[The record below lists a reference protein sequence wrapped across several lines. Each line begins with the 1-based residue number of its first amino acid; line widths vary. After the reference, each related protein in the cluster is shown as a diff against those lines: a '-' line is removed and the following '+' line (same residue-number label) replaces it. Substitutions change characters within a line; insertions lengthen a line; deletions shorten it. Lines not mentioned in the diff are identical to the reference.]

1 MPREKDDRMKIREFH
16 VRPNLPPELKP
27 LQEIA
32 MNLWFSWNW
41 EAVQLFIRLSP
52 DLWEKSYQNPV
63 LMLGSLSQKALD
75 EAARDESFVANL
87 QRVHQ
92 NLVRYLKEPGW
103 FREAHGEE
111 EDFRVAYFSCEFGI
125 DEGLPIYSGGLGV
138 LSGDTLKSASDL
150 GLPLVGIGLLYQKGY
165 FRQILSLDGW
175 QQELYPDNDWYNMP
189 VTIERNGEGK
199 SLRIEVEMAGEK
211 VRARIW
217 RVQIGRVPLYL
228 LDTNVKENS
237 PRAREITGT
246 LYGGDREM
254 RIRQEIILGIGG
266 VRALR
271 ALGIAPTVYH
281 MNEGH
286 SAFLALERIRAH
298 RAEHGVSFAEA
309 REQVFAS
316 NVFTTHTP
324 VPAGNEQFATELV
337 RKYLQPMT
345 EEIGL
350 PWQEFLGLG
359 QMVSGKTPD
368 FGLTVFALHTAAHA
382 NGVSRLHA
390 ETSRKMWK
398 DLWPGLP
405 ESEVPIH
412 SVTNGIHTRS
422 WLSHEMADL
431 FSRYLGPRFQEKPA
445 DQSVWDRVETI
456 PPVELWRTHE
466 VRRERLVFFVRKQ
479 LKAQLVRQGAGA
491 STVRAAEEVLNPEAL
506 TIGFS
511 RRFATYKR
519 AGLLFRQPERLVRLL
534 NHPERPVQIVFAGK
548 AHPQDLPAKEIIKS
562 VVHFASDPRIR
573 HRLVFLENYDINVA
587 RYLVQGVDVWLN
599 TPRRPLEASGTSGMK
614 AAANGGLNVSVLDGW
629 WCEGYAPDVGWA
641 VGSGEVY
648 KDPEEQDQVECDAL
662 YNLLE
667 NEIVPLFYERDKGGL
682 PRGWIGMMK
691 ASMRTLGA
699 AFNTARMVREYAERF
714 YIPAHRVGT
723 RLAKD
728 AFASAKE
735 LSAWRS
741 RVAAE
746 WSRVSMRVD
755 GAAPSGDLLVGSR
768 VAVTVRASLGALSA
782 DDVAVEIC
790 YGMLDPAGEVRD
802 GEVIGARHEGREGSE
817 EIFRAEIPCRASGR
831 FGFAARVIPRHPDL
845 VNPLTPLLLTWE

>member
-1 MPREKDDRMKIREFH
+1 MKIREFH

-41 EAVQLFIRLSP
+41 EAVQLFIRLDP

-63 LMLGSLSQKALD
+63 LMLGSLSQKELE
-75 EAARDESFVANL
+75 EAARDESFVASV

-92 NLVRYLKEPGW
+92 NLVRYLEAPGW

-111 EDFRVAYFSCEFGI
+111 KGFQVAYFSCEFGI
-125 DEGLPIYSGGLGV
+125 DEGLPIYSGGLGI

-189 VTIERNGEGK
+189 VTIERDGEGK
-199 SLRIEVEMAGEK
+199 SLRIEVDMAGER

-228 LDTNVKENS
+228 LDSNVKENS

-254 RIRQEIILGIGG
+254 RIRQEIMLGIGG
-266 VRALR
+266 IRALR
-271 ALGIAPTVYH
+271 ALGLAPTVFH

-298 RAEHGVSFAEA
+298 MAEHGLAFAEA

-324 VPAGNEQFATELV
+324 VPAGNEQFATELL
-337 RKYLQPMT
+337 RKYFQAMT

-359 QMVSGKTPD
+359 QMASSRTPD
-368 FGLTVFALHTAAHA
+368 FGLTVLALRIAAHS
-382 NGVSRLHA
+382 NGVSRLHS
-390 ETSRKMWK
+390 ETSRKMWR

-405 ESEVPIH
+405 ESEVPVGSI
-412 SVTNGIHTRS
+412 TNGIHTRS
-422 WLSHEMADL
+422 WLSHEISDL
-431 FSRYLGPRFQEKPA
+431 YSRYLGPRFLEKPA

-466 VRRERLVFFVRKQ
+466 VRRERLVFFVRKR
-479 LKAQLVRQGAGA
+479 LKAQLVRQGAGS

-519 AGLLFRQPERLVRLL
+519 ASLLFRQPERLVRLL
-534 NHPERPVQIVFAGK
+534 NNPERPLQILFAGK

-562 VVHFASDPRIR
+562 VIHFASDPRIR

-587 RYLVQGVDVWLN
+587 RYMVQGVDVWLN

-629 WCEGYAPDVGWA
+629 WCEGYSPDVGWA
-641 VGSGEVY
+641 IGSGEVY
-648 KDPEEQDQVECDAL
+648 TDPEEQDQVECDAL

-667 NEIVPLFYERDKGGL
+667 NEILPLFYDRDKGGL

-691 ASMRTLGA
+691 ASMRKLGA
-699 AFNTARMVREYAERF
+699 GFNTARMVKEYTEQS
-714 YIPAHRVGT
+714 YLPAHRAGI
-723 RLAKD
+723 RLAKE

-735 LSAWRS
+735 LTAWRS

-755 GAAPSGDLLVGSR
+755 GAAASEDLLVGSR
-768 VAVTVRASLGALSA
+768 FAVTVRASLGALSA
-782 DDVAVEIC
+782 DDVAVEVR
-790 YGMLDPAGEVRD
+790 YGMLDPAGEVRA

-831 FGFAARVIPRHPDL
+831 FGFAARILPRHPDL

>member
-1 MPREKDDRMKIREFH
+1 MKIREFH
-16 VRPNLPPELKP
+16 VHPNLPPELLP

-32 MNLWFSWNW
+32 MNLWYSWNW

-63 LMLGSLSQKALD
+63 LMLGSLSQEELE
-75 EAARDESFVANL
+75 EAARDDSFVANVKT
-87 QRVHQ
+87 VHQ
-92 NLVRYLKEPGW
+92 HLNDYLKAPGW
-103 FREAHGEE
+103 FRETHGGEE
-111 EDFRVAYFSCEFGI
+111 GCKIAYFSCEFGI

-150 GLPLVGIGLLYQKGY
+150 GLPLVGVGLLYQKGY
-165 FRQILSLDGW
+165 FRQVLSLDGW

-189 VTIERNGEGK
+189 VTIERDSQGK
-199 SLRIEVEMAGEK
+199 GLRIEVDIAGEM

-228 LDTNVKENS
+228 LDTNVEENS
-237 PRAREITGT
+237 PRGREITGT

-254 RIRQEIILGIGG
+254 RIRQEIMLGIGG

-271 ALGIAPTVYH
+271 VLGIAPTVFH

-298 RAEHGVSFAEA
+298 MEEHGVSFSEA
-309 REQVFAS
+309 REQVVAS

-324 VPAGNEQFATELV
+324 VPAGNEQFATELM
-337 RKYLQPMT
+337 RKYLSKVA
-345 EEIGL
+345 EKIGL
-350 PWQEFLGLG
+350 PWQEFLGMG
-359 QMVSGKTPD
+359 QLASAKIPD
-368 FGLTVFALHTAAHA
+368 FGLTVLALRIAAHA

-412 SVTNGIHTRS
+412 SITNGIHTRS
-422 WLSHEMADL
+422 WLSHEMGDL
-431 FSRYLGPRFQEKPA
+431 FTRYMGPRFVEKPA
-445 DQSVWDRVETI
+445 DHSVWERVETI
-456 PPVELWRTHE
+456 PSVELWRTHE
-466 VRRERLVFFVRKQ
+466 VRRERLVFFVRDRLKTQ
-479 LKAQLVRQGAGA
+479 LTRQGAGA
-491 STVRAAEEVLNPEAL
+491 SVVQAAEEVLNPEVL

-534 NHPERPVQIVFAGK
+534 ESKERPVQIVFAGK
-548 AHPQDLPAKEIIKS
+548 AHPQDTPAKEIIKS
-562 VVHFASDPRIR
+562 VIQFASDPRIR
-573 HRLVFLENYDINVA
+573 HRLVFLEDYDINVG

-599 TPRRPLEASGTSGMK
+599 TPRRPQEASGTSGMK
-614 AAANGGLNVSVLDGW
+614 AAANGGLNVSILDGW
-629 WCEGYAPDVGWA
+629 WSEGYAPDTGWA
-641 VGSGEVY
+641 IGSGEMY
-648 KDPEEQDQVECDAL
+648 KNAEEQDQFECEVL

-667 NEIVPLFYERDKGGL
+667 NEIVPLFYERDKGGM
-682 PRGWIGMMK
+682 PRGWIDMMK
-691 ASMRTLGA
+691 TSMRKLGA
-699 AFNTARMVREYAERF
+699 TFNTARMVEEYTERF
-714 YIPAHRVGT
+714 YLPAHRAGV
-723 RLAKD
+723 RLAKEG
-728 AFASAKE
+728 FASAKE

-746 WSRVSMRVD
+746 WSRVSMRVE
-755 GAAPSGDLLVGSR
+755 GAKPAGDLLVGSR
-768 VAVTVRASLGALSA
+768 VAVTIRASLGALSTG
-782 DDVAVEIC
+782 DVAVEVY
-790 YGMLDPAGEVRD
+790 YGMLDTAGEVRN
-802 GEVIGARHEGREGSE
+802 GEIVRARHEGREGDE
-817 EIFRAEIPCRASGR
+817 EIFRAEIPCRVSGR
-831 FGFAARVIPRHPDL
+831 FGFAARILPRNPDI

>member
-1 MPREKDDRMKIREFH
+1 
-16 VRPNLPPELKP
+16 
-27 LQEIA
+27 

-41 EAVQLFIRLSP
+41 EAVHLFIRLNP

-63 LMLGSLSQKALD
+63 LMLGSLSQEELAG
-75 EAARDESFVANL
+75 AARDESFVANVR
-87 QRVHQ
+87 RVHQ
-92 NLVRYLKEPGW
+92 RMVEYLGAPGW

-111 EDFRVAYFSCEFGI
+111 KDFRVAYFSCEFGI

-150 GLPLVGIGLLYQKGY
+150 GLPFVGVGLLYQKGY

-189 VTIERNGEGK
+189 VTIERDGSGK
-199 SLRIEVEMAGEK
+199 SLRIEVDMAGEK

-228 LDTNVKENS
+228 LDANVKENS

-254 RIRQEIILGIGG
+254 RIRQEIMLGVGG

-271 ALGIAPTVYH
+271 ALGITPTVYH

-298 RAEHGVSFAEA
+298 MAEHGVSFTEA

-324 VPAGNEQFATELV
+324 VPAGNELFATELV
-337 RKYLQPMT
+337 RKYFHHT
-345 EEIGL
+345 AEEIGL

-359 QMVSGKTPD
+359 QLASSKTPD
-368 FGLTVFALHTAAHA
+368 FGLTVLALRSAAHA
-382 NGVSRLHA
+382 NGVSGLHA
-390 ETSRKMWK
+390 DTSRKMWK

-405 ESEVPIH
+405 DPEVPIH
-412 SVTNGIHTRS
+412 NITNGIHTRS
-422 WLSHEMADL
+422 WLSHEMGEL
-431 FSRYLGPRFQEKPA
+431 FARYLGPRFLEKPA
-445 DQSVWDRVETI
+445 DHSVWDRVETI

-466 VRRERLVFFVRKQ
+466 VRRERFVFFVRKH

-491 STVRAAEEVLNPEAL
+491 SAIRAAEEVLHPEVL

-519 AGLLFRQPERLVRLL
+519 ASLLFRQPDRLVRLL
-534 NHPERPVQIVFAGK
+534 TSPERPVQIVFAGK
-548 AHPQDLPAKEIIKS
+548 AHPQDIPAKELIKS
-562 VVHFASDPRIR
+562 VIHFASDPLIR

-587 RYLVQGVDVWLN
+587 RYLVQGADVWLN
-599 TPRRPLEASGTSGMK
+599 TPRRPQEASGTSGMK
-614 AAANGGLNVSVLDGW
+614 SAANGGINVSVLDGW
-629 WCEGYAPDVGWA
+629 WCEGYAPGTGWA
-641 VGSGEVY
+641 IGSGEVY

-662 YNLLE
+662 FSLLE
-667 NEIVPLFYERDKGGL
+667 NEIIPLFYDRDKGGL
-682 PRGWIGMMK
+682 PREWILMMK
-691 ASMRTLGA
+691 ASMRKLGGY
-699 AFNTARMVREYAERF
+699 FNTHRMLQEYTERF
-714 YIPAHRVGT
+714 YLPAHRAGV

-728 AFASAKE
+728 GFTAAKD

-741 RVAAE
+741 RVQGA

-755 GAAPSGDLLVGSR
+755 GAKPATDLLVGSR
-768 VAVTVRASLGALSA
+768 VPVTVRADLGGLAP
-782 DDVAVEIC
+782 DDVAVEVY
-790 YGMLDPAGEVRD
+790 YGMLDPAGQVRN
-802 GEVIGARHEGREGSE
+802 GETVRAMHERREGNE
-817 EIFRAEIPCRASGR
+817 DVFRAEILCRASGR
-831 FGFAARVIPRHPDL
+831 FGFAARIIPRHPDL

>member
-1 MPREKDDRMKIREFH
+1 MKIREFH
-16 VRPNLPPELKP
+16 VRPNLPPELLP

-41 EAVQLFIRLSP
+41 EAVQLFIRLNP

-63 LMLGSLSQKALD
+63 LMLGSLSQKELE
-75 EAARDESFVANL
+75 EAARDESLVANVR
-87 QRVHQ
+87 RVHQ
-92 NLVRYLKEPGW
+92 HMVEYLKAPGW

-111 EDFRVAYFSCEFGI
+111 EKFRVAYFSCEFGI

-150 GLPLVGIGLLYQKGY
+150 GLPLVGVGLLYQKGY

-189 VTIERNGEGK
+189 VTIERDGEGR

-254 RIRQEIILGIGG
+254 RIRQEIMLGIGG

-271 ALGIAPTVYH
+271 ALGVVPTVYH

-298 RAEHGVSFAEA
+298 MAEHGLSFAEA

-337 RKYLQPMT
+337 RRYLQPMV
-345 EEIGL
+345 EQIGL

-359 QMVSGKTPD
+359 QMASSKTPD
-368 FGLTVFALHTAAHA
+368 FGLTVLALRVAAHA
-382 NGVSRLHA
+382 NGVSRLHS
-390 ETSRKMWK
+390 ETSRKMWR

-405 ESEVPIH
+405 EPEVPIR

-431 FSRYLGPRFQEKPA
+431 FARYLGPRFLERPA
-445 DQSVWDRVETI
+445 EHSVWDRVETI

-479 LKAQLVRQGAGA
+479 LKAQLVRQGAGS

-519 AGLLFRQPERLVRLL
+519 ASLLFRQPERLVQLL
-534 NHPERPVQIVFAGK
+534 NNPERPVQILFAGK

-562 VVHFASDPRIR
+562 VVHFAHDPRLR

-629 WCEGYAPDVGWA
+629 WCEGYSPDVGWA

-648 KDPEEQDQVECDAL
+648 ADPEEQDQVECDAL

-667 NEIVPLFYERDKGGL
+667 NEILPLFYDRDKGGL

-691 ASMRTLGA
+691 ASMRKLGA
-699 AFNTARMVREYAERF
+699 AFNTARMVQEYTERF
-714 YIPAHRVGT
+714 YLPAHRAGI

-728 AFASAKE
+728 GFASAKE
-735 LSAWRS
+735 LTAWRS

-746 WSRVSMRVD
+746 WSRVSLRVD
-755 GAAPSGDLLVGSR
+755 GATASGDLLVGSR
-768 VAVTVRASLGALSA
+768 FAVTVRASLGALSA

-790 YGMLDPAGEVRD
+790 YGMLDPAGEVRN
-802 GEVIGARHEGREGSE
+802 GEVVGARREGREGNE

>member
-1 MPREKDDRMKIREFH
+1 MKIREFH
-16 VRPNLPPELKP
+16 VRTNLPPELKP

-32 MNLWFSWNW
+32 MNLWFSWTW

-63 LMLGSLSQKALD
+63 LMLGSLSQEELE
-75 EAARDESFVANL
+75 EAARDESFVANV

-92 NLVRYLKEPGW
+92 NLADYLKGPGW
-103 FREAHGEE
+103 FQEVHGGETG
-111 EDFRVAYFSCEFGI
+111 FQVAYFSCEFGI

-150 GLPLVGIGLLYQKGY
+150 GLPLVGVGLLYQKGY
-165 FRQILSLDGW
+165 FRQVLSLDGW

-189 VTIERNGEGK
+189 VTIERDGAGK
-199 SLRIEVEMAGEK
+199 ALRIEVEMAGEK

-254 RIRQEIILGIGG
+254 RIRQEIVLGIGG
-266 VRALR
+266 VRALN
-271 ALGIAPTVYH
+271 ALGISPTVYH

-286 SAFLALERIRAH
+286 SAFLALERIRANKV
-298 RAEHGVSFAEA
+298 EHGLSFAES

-324 VPAGNEQFATELV
+324 VPAGNEQFTTELM
-337 RKYLQPMT
+337 RKYFQAMA
-345 EEIGL
+345 EEIGM
-350 PWQEFLGLG
+350 PWQEFLGQG
-359 QMVSGKTPD
+359 QLVTAKIPD
-368 FGLTVFALHTAAHA
+368 FGLTVLALRSAAHA
-382 NGVSRLHA
+382 NGVSALHA

-405 ESEVPIH
+405 ESEVPIR
-412 SVTNGIHTRS
+412 SITNGIHTRS
-422 WLSHEMADL
+422 WLSHEMGEL
-431 FSRYLGPRFQEKPA
+431 FARYLGPRFREKPA
-445 DQSVWDRVETI
+445 DHAVWDRVETI

-466 VRRERLVFFVRKQ
+466 VRRERLVFFVRKV
-479 LKAQLVRQGAGA
+479 LRAQLVRQGAGSSA
-491 STVRAAEEVLNPEAL
+491 VRAAEEVLNPEAL

-519 AGLLFRQPERLVRLL
+519 AGLLFRQPERLVRMLASAD
-534 NHPERPVQIVFAGK
+534 RPVQIVFAGK

-562 VVHFASDPRIR
+562 VIHFASDARIR

-599 TPRRPLEASGTSGMK
+599 TPRRPQEASGTSGMK
-614 AAANGGLNVSVLDGW
+614 AAANGGLNVSILDGW
-629 WCEGYAPDVGWA
+629 WCEGYAPGTGWA
-641 VGSGEVY
+641 IGSGEVY
-648 KDPEEQDQVECDAL
+648 QDAEEQDQVECDAL

-682 PRGWIGMMK
+682 PRGWIDMMK
-691 ASMRTLGA
+691 TSMRKLGA
-699 AFNTARMVREYAERF
+699 YFNTSRMLQEYTERS
-714 YIPAHRVGT
+714 YLPAHRAGT
-723 RLAKD
+723 RLAGD
-728 AFASAKE
+728 GFASARN
-735 LSAWRS
+735 LAAWRS
-741 RVAAE
+741 RVGAE

-755 GAAPSGDLLVGSR
+755 GGKPAGDFLVGSR
-768 VAVTVRASLGALSA
+768 VPVAIRADLGALSA
-782 DDVAVEIC
+782 DDVEVEVY
-790 YGMLDPAGEVRD
+790 YGMLDPAGQVRN
-802 GEVIGARHEGREGSE
+802 GEIIRARHEGREGSE
-817 EIFRAEIPCRASGR
+817 DVFRAEIPCQVSGR
-831 FGFAARVIPRHPDL
+831 FGFAARIIPRHPDL

>member
-1 MPREKDDRMKIREFH
+1 MKVREFH
-16 VRPNLPPELKP
+16 VRPNLPQELKP

-63 LMLGSLSQKALD
+63 LMLGSLSQEALE
-75 EAARDESFVANL
+75 EAARDESFVANVR
-87 QRVHQ
+87 RVHQ
-92 NLVRYLKEPGW
+92 HLVDYLGKPGW

-111 EDFRVAYFSCEFGI
+111 TGFRVAYFSCEFGI

-150 GLPLVGIGLLYQKGY
+150 GLPLVGVGLLYQKGY

-189 VTIERNGEGK
+189 VTIERDGNGK
-199 SLRIEVEMAGEK
+199 SIRIEVELAGEK
-211 VRARIW
+211 VQARIW
-217 RVQIGRVPLYL
+217 RVQIGRIPLYL

-271 ALGIAPTVYH
+271 ALGILPTVYH

-286 SAFLALERIRAH
+286 SAFLVLERIRATM
-298 RAEHGVSFAEA
+298 AEHGVSFAEA

-316 NVFTTHTP
+316 NIFTTHTP
-324 VPAGNEQFATELV
+324 VPAGNEQFVTELV
-337 RKYLQPMT
+337 RKYLYPMA
-345 EEIGL
+345 EELGI

-359 QMVSGKTPD
+359 QLVSSKSPD
-368 FGLTVFALHTAAHA
+368 FGMTVFALHSAAQA

-390 ETSRKMWK
+390 ETSRGMWS

-405 ESEVPIH
+405 ETEVPIR
-412 SVTNGIHTRS
+412 SITNGIHTRS
-422 WLSHEMADL
+422 WLSHEMVEL

-445 DQSVWDRVETI
+445 DHSVWNRVETI

-466 VRRERLVFFVRKQ
+466 IRRERLVFFVRKRLKEQ
-479 LKAQLVRQGAGA
+479 LTRQGAGA
-491 STVRAAEEVLNPEAL
+491 SALRNAEEVLHPEAL

-519 AGLLFRQPERLVRLL
+519 AGLLFRQPERLVQLL
-534 NHPERPVQIVFAGK
+534 NDPGRPVQIVFAGK
-548 AHPQDLPAKEIIKS
+548 AHPQDIPAKEVIKS
-562 VVHFASDPRIR
+562 VIHFASDPRIR
-573 HRLVFLENYDINVA
+573 NRLVFLENYDINVA

-599 TPRRPLEASGTSGMK
+599 TPRRPQEASGTSGMK
-614 AAANGGLNVSVLDGW
+614 SAANGGLNLSVLDGW
-629 WCEGYAPDVGWA
+629 WSEGYAPDVGWA
-641 VGSGEVY
+641 IGSGEVY
-648 KDPEEQDQVECDAL
+648 KDPEEQDQVECEAL

-667 NEIVPLFYERDKGGL
+667 NEIVPLFFERDKGGL
-682 PRGWIGMMK
+682 PRGWILMMK
-691 ASMRTLGA
+691 TSMRKLGA
-699 AFNTARMVREYAERF
+699 HFNTHRMVQEYTERF
-714 YIPAHRVGT
+714 YLPAHRGGS
-723 RLAKD
+723 RLAAD
-728 AFASAKE
+728 GFASAKE
-735 LSAWRS
+735 LAAWRA
-741 RVAAE
+741 RVGTG

-755 GAAPSGDLLVGSR
+755 GAKPDGDLLVGSL
-768 VAVTVRASLGALSA
+768 VPVTVRASLGDLTV
-782 DDVAVEIC
+782 DDIAVEVY
-790 YGMLDPAGEVRD
+790 YGMLDTTGQVRD
-802 GEVIGARHEGREGSE
+802 GEIIRARHEGREGVE
-817 EIFRAEIPCRASGR
+817 DVFRAEIPCRMSGR
-831 FGFAARVIPRHPDL
+831 FGFAARIVPRHPDL
-845 VNPLTPLLLTWE
+845 VNPLTPLLMTWE

>member
-1 MPREKDDRMKIREFH
+1 MKIREFH

-63 LMLGSLSQKALD
+63 LMLGSLSQENLE
-75 EAARDESFVANL
+75 EAARDESFVANVK
-87 QRVHQ
+87 RVHQ
-92 NLVRYLKEPGW
+92 SLVDYLKAPGW

-111 EDFRVAYFSCEFGI
+111 KEFQAAYFSCEFGI

-150 GLPLVGIGLLYQKGY
+150 GLPLVGVGLLYQKGY

-175 QQELYPDNDWYNMP
+175 QQELYLDNDWYNMP
-189 VTIERNGEGK
+189 VTNERDAAGK
-199 SLRIEVEMAGEK
+199 SLRIEVDLAGEK
-211 VRARIW
+211 VQARIW
-217 RVQIGRVPLYL
+217 RVQIGRIPLYL

-271 ALGIAPTVYH
+271 TLGITPTVYH

-286 SAFLALERIRAH
+286 SAFLVLERIRGHMA
-298 RAEHGVSFAEA
+298 AHGVSFAEA

-324 VPAGNEQFATELV
+324 VPAGNELFVTELV
-337 RKYLQPMT
+337 RKYLHPMA
-345 EEIGL
+345 EELGL

-359 QMVSGKTPD
+359 QLVSSKTPD
-368 FGLTVFALHTAAHA
+368 FGMTVFALHSAAHA
-382 NGVSRLHA
+382 NGVSRLHG
-390 ETSRKMWK
+390 ETSRKMWS

-422 WLSHEMADL
+422 WLSHEMSDL
-431 FSRYLGPRFQEKPA
+431 YTRYLGPRFQEKPG
-445 DQSVWDRVETI
+445 DQTVWDRVETI

-466 VRRERLVFFVRKQ
+466 VRRERLVFFVRKSLKSQ
-479 LKAQLVRQGAGA
+479 LMRQGAGA
-491 STVRAAEEVLNPEAL
+491 SAVRAAEEVLNPEVL

-519 AGLLFRQPERLVRLL
+519 AGLLFRQPERLVSLL
-534 NHPERPVQIVFAGK
+534 TRPERPVQIVFAGK
-548 AHPQDLPAKEIIKS
+548 AHPQDLPAKEIIKG
-562 VVHFASDPRIR
+562 VIHFASDPRIR
-573 HRLVFLENYDINVA
+573 HRLVFLENYDINVG

-614 AAANGGLNVSVLDGW
+614 VAANGGLNVSILDGW
-629 WCEGYAPDVGWA
+629 WCEGYAPDTGWA
-641 VGSGEVY
+641 IGSGEVY
-648 KDPEEQDQVECDAL
+648 KDPEEQDQVECEAL
-662 YNLLE
+662 YSLLE
-667 NEIVPLFYERDKGGL
+667 NEIVPLFYERDKGGV
-682 PRGWIGMMK
+682 PREWIRMMK
-691 ASMRTLGA
+691 TSMRKLGA
-699 AFNTARMVREYAERF
+699 YFNTHRMVQEYTERF
-714 YIPAHRVGT
+714 YLPAHRAGV
-723 RLAKD
+723 RLGMD
-728 AFASAKE
+728 EFASARQ
-735 LSAWRS
+735 LAAWRS
-741 RVAAE
+741 RVATA

-755 GAAPSGDLLVGSR
+755 GGKPTGDLLVGSR
-768 VAVTVRASLGALSA
+768 VPVAIRANLGTLTPDDVTVE
-782 DDVAVEIC
+782 VY
-790 YGMLDPAGEVRD
+790 YGILDTAGQVRN
-802 GEVIGARHEGREGSE
+802 GETILARHEGREGNE
-817 EIFRAEIPCRASGR
+817 EVFRAEIPCRVSGR
-831 FGFAARVIPRHPDL
+831 FGFAARIVPRHPDL